1 LNNLICKYFQ
11 ATEKQ
16 QPKKMIIDLS
26 AASDDGLALIL
37 MRMPVKEL
45 LLTCTQVL
53 IYFKKDDSKN

>member
-1 LNNLICKYFQ
+1 MLNNFFAKVFKR
-11 ATEKQ
+11 EKNNNQ
-16 QPKKMIIDLS
+16 KMIIDLS

-53 IYFKKDDSKN
+53 IYFK